1 MDIAAAPNTPP
12 KGTAPSRPATLPGD
26 RRGKDNI
33 GRMIRVDQAGEL
45 GAAEIYRGQLAVL
58 KNQPCADLLKKMAE
72 QEQVHLATFDE
83 MVVERGV
90 RPSALSPLWR
100 AAGFALGAG
109 SALLGERAAM
119 ATTVAVEEV
128 IEDHYQRQLDALAP
142 ELNEESAGENAELQ
156 AVIAEFRED
165 ELKHRDL
172 ALENGAEEAPAYQI
186 LSQSVKAGTR
196 LAIWLAERI

>member
-1 MDIAAAPNTPP
+1 MEIAATPGTPP
-12 KGTAPSRPATLPGD
+12 ARPASLPGD
-26 RRGKDNI
+26 RRGKAGI

-58 KNQPCADLLKKMAE
+58 KDRPCASVLREMAA
-72 QEQVHLATFDE
+72 QEDAHLDTFDK

-90 RPSALSPLWR
+90 RPSALSPIWR
-100 AAGFALGAG
+100 MAGFTLGAG

-128 IEDHYQRQLDALAP
+128 IEGHYQDQLDELGEDEP
-142 ELNEESAGENAELQ
+142 ELQS
-156 AVIAEFRED
+156 VIAEFRED
-165 ELKHRDL
+165 ELAHRDI

>member
-1 MDIAAAPNTPP
+1 MTVEIKAAFEKRPA
-12 KGTAPSRPATLPGD
+12 RPATLPGD
-26 RRGKDNI
+26 LQGPAKV

-58 KNQPCADLLKKMAE
+58 GDRPCAPLLAEMAA
-72 QEQVHLATFDE
+72 QEGEHLAVFDE
-83 MVVERGV
+83 MVAARGV
-90 RPSALSPLWR
+90 RPTALSPVWR

-128 IEDHYQRQLDALAP
+128 IETHYQRQLDALGEDEM
-142 ELNEESAGENAELQ
+142 ELRAVIGQFRDDEIKHRNVAQEYNAET
-156 AVIAEFRED
+156 
-165 ELKHRDL
+165 
-172 ALENGAEEAPAYQI
+172 GADDTHAYEI
-186 LSQSVKAGTR
+186 LSRSVKAGTR